1 LSGFRRHLREVIR
14 GSAIVDDDL
23 GIRHEMHRLNSGDQ
37 AGGRVAGMG
46 WCARG
51 HQPGDNSGI
60 DTLAGPAVRNPFG
73 QAANLWW
80 FWLIAGIFWVV
91 AALIVLQFDG
101 ASITAVG
108 MMIGLMF
115 LLIGLQNLL
124 FGALVSGA
132 ARWILW
138 IFGVLFLV
146 AGVVLMISPEETF
159 AGVADILGFI
169 FLLVGIFW
177 LLEALTERDTNEL
190 WWFGLISGIAMLI
203 VAFWTGGQFFI
214 ETQYVLLVFT
224 GILSLFHGVSD
235 LIKAFEI
242 RELRQSV
249 GAAAPPRAAPPERAA
264 RVEAPRS
271 PRSTG

>member
-1 LSGFRRHLREVIR
+1 
-14 GSAIVDDDL
+14 
-23 GIRHEMHRLNSGDQ
+23 MHQLNSGDQ
-37 AGGRVAGMG
+37 AGGHVAGMG
-46 WCARG
+46 YCAQG

-60 DTLAGPAVRNPFG
+60 ETSAGPPVRNPFR

-91 AALIVLQFDG
+91 AALVVLQFDG

-124 FGALVSGA
+124 FGAFVSGA

-214 ETQYVLLVFT
+214 EKQYVLLVFT

-242 RELRQSV
+242 RELRDLPNL
-249 GAAAPPRAAPPERAA
+249 AA
-264 RVEAPRS
+264 
-271 PRSTG
+271 

>member
-1 LSGFRRHLREVIR
+1 VSRTRRSSLELARQPR
-14 GSAIVDDDL
+14 G
-23 GIRHEMHRLNSGDQ
+23 
-37 AGGRVAGMG
+37 
-46 WCARG
+46 C
-51 HQPGDNSGI
+51 QPGDNSGI
-60 DTLAGPAVRNPFG
+60 ETSAGPAVRNPFR

-91 AALIVLQFDG
+91 VALVVLQFDG

-108 MMIGLMF
+108 VMIGFMF
-115 LLIGLQNLL
+115 LLAGLQNLL
-124 FGALVSGA
+124 FGAFVGGA
-132 ARWILW
+132 AQRILW

-146 AGVVLMISPEETF
+146 GGVVLMISPEETF

-203 VAFWTGGQFFI
+203 LGFWTGGQFFI
-214 ETQYVLLVFT
+214 EKQYVLLVFT
-224 GILSLFHGVSD
+224 GILSLFHGVGD

-242 RELRQSV
+242 RQLRDLPNL
-249 GAAAPPRAAPPERAA
+249 AA
-264 RVEAPRS
+264 
-271 PRSTG
+271 

>member
-1 LSGFRRHLREVIR
+1 LWPRSCPGFRRLLREVTWR
-14 GSAIVDDDL
+14 NAIVDDDL
-23 GIRHEMHRLNSGDQ
+23 GILQEMHQLNSGDQ

-46 WCARG
+46 CCAQG

-60 DTLAGPAVRNPFG
+60 ETSAGPAVRNPFR

-91 AALIVLQFDG
+91 AALVVLQFDG

-108 MMIGLMF
+108 VMIGFMF
-115 LLIGLQNLL
+115 LLVGLQNLL

-177 LLEALTERDTNEL
+177 LLEALTERDSNEL

-214 ETQYVLLVFT
+214 EKQYVLLVFT

-242 RELRQSV
+242 RELRDLPNL
-249 GAAAPPRAAPPERAA
+249 AA
-264 RVEAPRS
+264 
-271 PRSTG
+271 